1 VSTSGAWLD
10 HFVRRRFGDQWR
22 KKGASFHPRPK
33 DPMLHKVQ
41 MQASALAKMPI
52 VLIRYIA

>member
-1 VSTSGAWLD
+1 VSTSPAWLD

-41 MQASALAKMPI
+41 MQAFSSGENA